1 MYKLLFLSCCIAI
14 AIGATS
20 QSRQQVDSLL
30 KAIDKETADTTRLKL
45 YHKIGNYYMDNNPGK
60 AVDYFEKAQEIA
72 KTLNRPLTVA
82 NDFYDIAF
90 CYRLKSDYK
99 KSLINYQQ
107 AANIYEQLKDTKRL
121 SNALISI
128 GIVYSETKDFKK
140 SDDYFNQAEVLIT
153 GLKDSMQLMAIFNSR
168 GTINDAQKRYDTAMY
183 FLQKAYAF
191 ALSLNNEDG
200 ITQGLSNIGLTYK
213 HQLKTAKALRYFDT
227 TLALLQKDNA
237 PADVM
242 GALYNNI
249 AATQS
254 QAGNYEKAS
263 AAFATSIMY
272 CRQSNNPYIEMEN
285 YRNMADMYGQ
295 MKSFQQQA
303 SYQKKYYDIKDSLF
317 TNDNKNQ
324 LTELETDYQLG
335 KKNIEIVKKDVE
347 VTRQK
352 SQRNISII
360 IALATVLVLAALA
373 FFYSKIK
380 KSNTLL
386 QDKNELISQQ
396 KNELQTLNQVKD
408 RLFSIISHDLRNPL
422 NTLHSYLKLADNET
436 IAVEKRE
443 LFKVQTMMAVINT
456 SDMLDNLL
464 AWANVQI
471 KNTQPTIIPVS
482 ITDCVHDAVSH
493 VQSQAI
499 QKQLSIHQQINVAV
513 ALSDYG
519 ILSIALR
526 NLLTNAIKFSA
537 VNKPIYVTSTNNN
550 GKVAI
555 TVRDEG
561 IGLTEQQIAEI
572 LNSQNNSTNG
582 TQGEKGSGLGL
593 FLVMELLQKINAIL
607 QIESEPDNGSS
618 FTILLPVM

>member
-1 MYKLLFLSCCIAI
+1 MAMAI
-14 AIGATS
+14 SATS

-30 KAIDKETADTTRLKL
+30 TAIDKETADTSRLKL

-60 AVDYFEKAQEIA
+60 AVEYFEKAQEIA

-99 KSLINYQQ
+99 KSLANYQQ
-107 AANIYEQLKDTKRL
+107 SAKIYEQLKDSHRL
-121 SNALISI
+121 TNALMSI
-128 GIVYSETKDFKK
+128 GVVYSETKDYKK
-140 SDDYFNQAEVLIT
+140 SDDYYNQAEVLIT
-153 GLKDSMQLMAIFNSR
+153 TLKDSLQLMSLFNSR

-183 FLQKAYAF
+183 FLQKSYII
-191 ALSLNNEDG
+191 ALALHNKDA
-200 ITQGLSNIGLTYK
+200 IAQGLSNIGLTYK
-213 HQLKTAKALRYFDT
+213 HQLKTAKAMNYFDT
-227 TLALLQKDNA
+227 SLALLQKEKA

-249 AATQS
+249 AATQA
-254 QAGNYEKAS
+254 QAGNYEKAA
-263 AAFATSIMY
+263 AAFVTSIDY

-324 LTELETDYQLG
+324 LTELEGDYQLD
-335 KKNIEIVKKDVE
+335 KKNIEIVKKDAE
-347 VTRQK
+347 VSRQK

-360 IALATVLVLAALA
+360 IALATVLLLGAVA
-373 FFYSKIK
+373 FLYLKIK

-386 QDKNELISQQ
+386 QDKNELISLQ

-422 NTLHSYLKLADNET
+422 NTLHSFLKLADNET
-436 IAVEKRE
+436 ISVEKKQF
-443 LFKVQTMMAVINT
+443 FKVQTMMAVINT

-471 KNTQPTIIPVS
+471 KNTQATITPVS

-493 VQSQAI
+493 VQAQAV
-499 QKQLSIHQQINVAV
+499 QKQLHIHQQINVAM
-513 ALSDYG
+513 AISDYD

-537 VNKPIYVTSTNNN
+537 ANKAIFITSTNTN

-555 TVRDEG
+555 TVKDEG
-561 IGLTEQQIAEI
+561 IGLSEQQIAAI
-572 LNSQNNSTNG
+572 LSKQNNSTKG
-582 TQGEKGSGLGL
+582 TKGEKGSGLGL
-593 FLVMELLQKINAIL
+593 FLVMELLHKINAVL

-618 FTILLPVM
+618 FTILMPVM

>member
-1 MYKLLFLSCCIAI
+1 MYKLLFFCCFMAI

-20 QSRQQVDSLL
+20 QSLQQVDSLL
-30 KAIDKETADTTRLKL
+30 KAIDKETADTSRLKL

-60 AVDYFEKAQEIA
+60 AVEYFEKAQEIA
-72 KTLNRPLTVA
+72 KTLNQPLTVA

-99 KSLINYQQ
+99 KSLVNYQQ
-107 AANIYEQLKDTKRL
+107 SANIYEQLKDNKRL
-121 SNALISI
+121 SKAFTSI

-140 SDDYFNQAEVLIT
+140 SDVYFNQAEVLIA
-153 GLKDSMQLMAIFNSR
+153 GLKDSLQLMAIFNSR
-168 GTINDAQKRYDTAMY
+168 GIINDAQKRYDTAMY

-213 HQLKTAKALRYFDT
+213 HQLNTTKALLYFDT
-227 TLALLQKDNA
+227 TLALLQKNKA

-249 AATQS
+249 AATQV
-254 QAGNYEKAS
+254 QGGNYKNAS
-263 AAFATSIMY
+263 AAFATSIDY
-272 CRQSNNPYIEMEN
+272 SRQSNNPYIEMEN

-335 KKNIEIVKKDVE
+335 KKNIEIVKKNVE

-360 IALATVLVLAALA
+360 IALATVLVLATLA

-386 QDKNELISQQ
+386 KDKNELIIQQ

-482 ITDCVHDAVSH
+482 LTDCVHDAVNH
-493 VQSQAI
+493 VQAQAV
-499 QKQLSIHQQINVAV
+499 QKQLTIHQQMDVAV

-537 VNKPIYVTSTNNN
+537 VNKHLYVTSANNN

-561 IGLTEQQIAEI
+561 IGLTEKQRSEI
-572 LNSQNNSTNG
+572 LNRQNNSTKG

-593 FLVMELLQKINAIL
+593 FLVMELLQKINAVL
-607 QIESEPDNGSS
+607 QIESEPGNGSS
-618 FTILLPVM
+618 FTILLPIM